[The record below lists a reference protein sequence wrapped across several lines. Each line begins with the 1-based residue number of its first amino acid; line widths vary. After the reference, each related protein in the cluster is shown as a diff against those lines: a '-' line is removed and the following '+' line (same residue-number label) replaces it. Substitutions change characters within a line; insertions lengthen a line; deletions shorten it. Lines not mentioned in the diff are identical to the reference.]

1 MPSRKIILE
10 KDKNENDNIKGSD
23 NIFLYKNDTYKKYNG
38 FPEVSIE
45 LNIYRKQIA
54 WFIGPIG
61 GEIKEE
67 KWQE

>member
-1 MPSRKIILE
+1 MIILR
-10 KDKNENDNIKGSD
+10 GSD
-23 NIFLYKNDTYKKYNG
+23 NIFFYKNDTYKNYNG

-45 LNIYRKQIA
+45 LKIYRKQIA

>member
-1 MPSRKIILE
+1 MKMIILR
-10 KDKNENDNIKGSD
+10 DLITFFYIKMT
-23 NIFLYKNDTYKKYNG
+23 LKKYNC

-45 LNIYRKQIA
+45 LKIYRKQIA

-67 KWQE
+67 RWQE